1 MSSINISIQNIY
13 GKCDLK
19 CAYNFKYQ
27 ESNLTATNNGVMI
40 SLKYDKSSVPPVTYN
55 NQNYIVS
62 GINIVSPSLHVF
74 EGNKAN
80 GEILIEHTPEKGGN
94 TLIVC
99 IPIVQSGDATMASN
113 LITQVINGVSSRA
126 PRNGETTNLVIQN
139 FNLQNIVPLKPFF
152 NYNYDT
158 NDYVVFGTNYG
169 IGLSGNTLN
178 RLKQIIKPFALPLPG
193 NNLFYN
199 SKGPNTTGSEV
210 GDGIYISCQPTD
222 VTEEKMNILVNTNTT
237 NYDLS
242 NIIKSEGFQ
251 VALLVLVSCFIFIVV
266 FYLINYAYTY
276 FTNTDIKIPNIKMPE
291 MKIPSL
297 KFN

>member
-40 SLKYDKSSVPPVTYN
+40 SLNYDKSSVAPVTFN
-55 NQNYIVS
+55 NQTYIVS
-62 GINIVSPSLHVF
+62 KINIVSPSLHIF
-74 EGNKAN
+74 DGNKAS
-80 GEILIEHTPEKGGN
+80 GEILIEHAPEKGGN

-99 IPIVQSGDATMASN
+99 IPIIQSGDATTASN
-113 LITQVINGVSSRA
+113 LITQVINSVSSRA
-126 PRNGETTNLVIQN
+126 PRSGESTNIIIQN
-139 FNLQNIVPLKPFF
+139 FSLQNIVPLKPFF

-158 NDYVVFGTNYG
+158 NDYIVFGTNYG
-169 IGLSGNTLN
+169 IGLTQNTLN
-178 RLKQIIKPFALPLPG
+178 ILNKIIKPFPLPLPG

-199 SKGPNTTGSEV
+199 SKGPNTSGTEV

-222 VTEEKMNILVNTNTT
+222 VQQEKMNIIMDANTT

-242 NIIKSEGFQ
+242 TIFKSEGFQ
-251 VALLVLVSCFIFIVV
+251 VALLVVVSCFLFILV
-266 FYLINYAYTY
+266 FYGINYAYTY
-276 FTNTDIKIPNIKMPE
+276 FTSNPVKMPQFKIPNLSFK
-291 MKIPSL
+291 
-297 KFN
+297 